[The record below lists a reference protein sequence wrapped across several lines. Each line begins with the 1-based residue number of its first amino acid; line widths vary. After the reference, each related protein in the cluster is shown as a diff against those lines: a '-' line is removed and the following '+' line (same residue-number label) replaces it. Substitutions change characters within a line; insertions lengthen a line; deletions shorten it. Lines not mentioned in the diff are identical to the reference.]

1 VGKKNPE
8 VIYREGEDILV
19 FRFGEP
25 TASVTVELGEG
36 MLARFDPD
44 TDELVGIEVL
54 NYRERAAE
62 NESRSASTPPK
73 PTANGSRRFL
83 PKGLVTA

>member
-1 VGKKNPE
+1 
-8 VIYREGEDILV
+8 
-19 FRFGEP
+19 
-25 TASVTVELGEG
+25 

-62 NESRSASTPPK
+62 NVSRSPSTPPK
-73 PTANGSRRFL
+73 PAANGSRRFL